1 VSAVIIEGLEG
12 LVERINRMALRSV
25 EAAATSAAAGAEY
38 VHRIMVTQHLNGQ
51 SIGRRDHALIQGW
64 NVRKITSPPGAI
76 LGTGVPYAHAQ
87 EYGFRGEVQI
97 PAHKRRNALPRRRA
111 ESRRAFTKRRTAF
124 QESPAGAATVE
135 VRAHPRR
142 MRLRPRRFLRGAI
155 EDARP
160 DLSGIMESVWRRE
173 LAG

>member
-1 VSAVIIEGLEG
+1 MSTVVIEGLEG
-12 LVERINRMALRSV
+12 LVERINRMAQRSA

-51 SIGRRDHALIQGW
+51 SIGRRDHALIGGW
-64 NVRKITSPPGAI
+64 DVRKITSPPGA
-76 LGTGVPYAHAQ
+76 LLFTGIPYAHAQ

-97 PAHKRRNALPRRRA
+97 QAHKRRNAFAPRSGERR
-111 ESRRAFTKRRTAF
+111 SAFTKRRTAF

-155 EDARP
+155 DDSRP
-160 DLSGIMESVWRRE
+160 DLSGIMEAVWRRE